1 MSALTPPFD
10 IIPKLPGK
18 GVNIIVNQV
27 NLQTDRLVE
36 SVNKTVQDSI
46 KLPRGASCDDPQVKK
61 IKDELTRIQQQIT
74 NLREIVPKIQTTVN
88 TVQTLVSTASSVKAA
103 IAVAQLSNP
112 VTAPLFIAQQLQAIQ
127 DATIANAI
135 ASLDQFKTIPETLT
149 TKLAAIVPPLL
160 SAIQRISETCNGDVD
175 ELELPQSV
183 IDELGG
189 GVDEL
194 GDEIDDYNDLLPSEF
209 YNELNVSDEDLQ
221 QRSDTIESLVQQQR
235 NLLSSLIEAPSRV
248 YQEQGAP
255 DSALGKLGDYYIDT
269 LNKMIYGP
277 KLDSESWGTGI
288 NY

>member
-10 IIPKLPGK
+10 IVPKLPGK
-18 GVNIIVNQV
+18 GVNLLVKQV

-46 KLPRGASCDDPQVKK
+46 KLPRGATCDDPTVKK
-61 IKDELTRIQQQIT
+61 IKDDLSKIQQQIT
-74 NLREIVPKIQTTVN
+74 NLQKIVPAVQTTV
-88 TVQTLVSTASSVKAA
+88 TGVQTLVSTASAVKAA
-103 IAVAQLSNP
+103 ITVAQLSNP

-149 TKLAAIVPPLL
+149 TKLASIVPPLL
-160 SAIQRISETCNGDVD
+160 NAIQRVSETCNGDVD

-183 IDELGG
+183 I
-189 GVDEL
+189 DEL

-248 YQEQGAP
+248 YQEQSAP

>member
-10 IIPKLPGK
+10 IVPKLPGK
-18 GVNIIVNQV
+18 GVNLLVKQV

-46 KLPRGASCDDPQVKK
+46 KLPRGATCDDPQVKK
-61 IKDELTRIQQQIT
+61 IKDDLTRIQRQIT
-74 NLREIVPKIQTTVN
+74 KLQEIVPKIQTTVSA
-88 TVQTLVSTASSVKAA
+88 VQTIVSTASSVKAA

-135 ASLDQFKTIPETLT
+135 ASIDQFKTIPTTLT
-149 TKLAAIVPPLL
+149 SKLATVVPPLL
-160 SAIQRISETCNGDVD
+160 NAIQRISETCNGDVD
-175 ELELPQSV
+175 ALEIPQSV
-183 IDELGG
+183 
-189 GVDEL
+189 VDEL
-194 GDEIDDYNDLLPSEF
+194 NGTDEEITDYNDLLPSEF

-235 NLLSSLIEAPSRV
+235 NLLSSLLEAPSRV

-255 DSALGKLGDYYIDT
+255 NSELGKLGDYYIDT
-269 LNKMIYGP
+269 LNKIIYGP
-277 KLDSESWGTGI
+277 KLDSESWGMGI